1 MRHHGVL
8 LCGVIAL
15 TTALGA
21 QDYKVE
27 VRLVEVEVRV
37 TDRQGRAIPDLA
49 RADFALTEDGIPH
62 DVATVQFVPPAEP
75 MTLRWERT
83 DGKPGED
90 AETITPLPSPTW
102 IYIATEAAPTEARRV
117 EEAVRAF
124 LLAGLRPGFK
134 VSLGG
139 RPFTDDRTKLLTTLS
154 HLSRNPM
161 GSNGQPGLVDLARP
175 LADDAAEERALAAS
189 FRRQE
194 EGTSTLAGFTS
205 RPERVEIG
213 GSFAQPMI
221 TVGRAE
227 RSLPVYGDVALN
239 QYLDLVERM
248 AKLPGKKSIVLMRPG
263 LRLEPDNVGL
273 LLDLSS
279 FAVRKR
285 VSFYTVD
292 SRGLESQ
299 LPADEKFVPF
309 MIDRRTRRTEP
320 DLIGQL
326 EVAALARDGLQS
338 LARETGGKALIGTN
352 RLSDIFDRVAQDA
365 FGYYVV
371 SYYPVDLRSAGRF
384 RSLKVSLNR
393 RDARV
398 QQLTKGYYETRST
411 SMFSKDDRGLALRQ
425 AMQRADVP
433 VDLPVAASVGMFATD
448 EGFPVLVLSAGVPA
462 GQLQPAD
469 AKTPHLSATA
479 ILRVSDAT
487 HSRLPLYFERRLD
500 APLDVARWTE
510 ARGDRTAFVALTDMV
525 PLLPGDYDWR
535 IVFRDERSGKMG
547 GIGGR
552 VLLKDFRGPSTASSL
567 LLTRQLTRRDA
578 SAPAALD
585 ADRQP
590 LDAGAVRFVPQ
601 PSMVFSQG
609 ETVHLL
615 YTVYNATPDDLD
627 AVKRGMQLALLRNGQ
642 PVGDVQAAGEPV
654 VDAKRGQIQFTGAIR
669 TASLQPGTYT
679 VVGMLPNFE
688 TRSTKQVEQR
698 FLLIAPAS
706 GS

>member
-1 MRHHGVL
+1 MRHHAAL
-8 LCGVIAL
+8 LVVVAL
-15 TTALGA
+15 TTALSA
-21 QDYKVE
+21 QDYRVE
-27 VRLVEVEVRV
+27 VRLVELEVRV
-37 TDRQGRAIPDLA
+37 TDRQGRAVPDLT
-49 RADFALTEDGIPH
+49 RADFALTEDGVPH

-75 MTLRWERT
+75 MTLRWERA
-83 DGKPGED
+83 DGQPGVER
-90 AETITPLPSPTW
+90 ETITPAASPTW

-124 LLAGLRPGFK
+124 LLSGLRPGFK

-139 RPFTDDRTKLLTTLS
+139 RPFTDDRTTLLTTLS
-154 HLSRNPM
+154 HLSRNPL
-161 GSNGQPGLVDLARP
+161 GSGGQPGLVDLARP
-175 LADDAAEERALAAS
+175 LADDAAEERALASA

-194 EGTSTLAGFTS
+194 EGTTTMAGFTS

-239 QYLDLVERM
+239 QYFDLVERM
-248 AKLPGKKSIVLMRPG
+248 ASLPGKKSIVLMRPG

-292 SRGLESQ
+292 SRGLESH

-309 MIDRRTRRTEP
+309 NIDRRTRRTEP
-320 DLIGQL
+320 DLLGQL
-326 EVAALARDGLQS
+326 ETAQLARDGLQS

-352 RLSDIFDRVAQDA
+352 RLSDVFDRVATDA
-365 FGYYVV
+365 SGYYVI

-384 RSLKVSLNR
+384 RTLKVSVAR
-393 RDARV
+393 RDTKVLQA
-398 QQLTKGYYETRST
+398 TKGYYETRST
-411 SMFSKDDRGLALRQ
+411 SMFAKDNRGLALRQ
-425 AMQRADVP
+425 AMQRVDVP
-433 VDLPVAASVGMFATD
+433 VDLPVAASVGMFSSD

-462 GQLQPAD
+462 SQLQPAD
-469 AKTPHLSATA
+469 AKAPALSATA
-479 ILRVSDAT
+479 ILRVSDAS
-487 HSRLPLYFERRLD
+487 HERLPLYFERRLD
-500 APLDVARWTE
+500 APLDVARWNQ
-510 ARGDRTAFVALTDMV
+510 ARSDRTAFVSMTDML
-525 PLLPGDYDWR
+525 PLLPGEYEWR
-535 IVFRDERSGKMG
+535 IVFRDEQSGKMG

-552 VLLKDFRGPSTASSL
+552 VLLRDFRGPSTTSSL

-578 SAPAALD
+578 AAAAA
-585 ADRQP
+585 ADPRQP
-590 LDAGAVRFVPQ
+590 LDAGGVRFVPQ
-601 PSMVFSQG
+601 PSMVFAQG

-615 YTVYNATPDDLD
+615 YVVYNATAEDLD
-627 AVKRGMQLALLRNGQ
+627 AVKQGMQLALMRNGRA
-642 PVGDVQAAGEPV
+642 VGDVQAAGEPM
-654 VDAKRGQIQFTGAIR
+654 VDNARGQIHFTGAIR
-669 TASLQPGTYT
+669 TGSLEPGTYT

-688 TRSTKQVEQR
+688 TRALKQVEQR
-698 FLLIAPAS
+698 FLLIPPQ

>member
-1 MRHHGVL
+1 MRHHAAL
-8 LCGVIAL
+8 LLVVAL
-15 TTALGA
+15 TTALSA
-21 QDYKVE
+21 QDYRVE

-37 TDRQGRAIPDLA
+37 TDRQGRAVPDLT
-49 RADFALTEDGIPH
+49 RADFTLTEDGIPH
-62 DVATVQFVPPAEP
+62 DVATVAFVPPAEP

-83 DGKPGED
+83 DGQTGVEP
-90 AETITPLPSPTW
+90 ETITPPASPTW

-124 LLAGLRPGFK
+124 LLSGLRPGFK

-139 RPFTDDRTKLLTTLS
+139 RPFTDDRTVLLTTLS
-154 HLSRNPM
+154 HLSRNPL
-161 GSNGQPGLVDLARP
+161 GSGGLPGLVDLARP
-175 LADDAAEERALAAS
+175 LADDAADERALAAA

-239 QYLDLVERM
+239 QYFDLVERM
-248 AKLPGKKSIVLMRPG
+248 AALPGKKSIVLMRPG

-292 SRGLESQ
+292 SRGLESH

-309 MIDRRTRRTEP
+309 NIDRRTRRTEP
-320 DLIGQL
+320 DLLGQL
-326 EVAALARDGLQS
+326 ETAAMARDGLLS
-338 LARETGGKALIGTN
+338 LARETGGKAHIGTN
-352 RLSDIFDRVAQDA
+352 RLSDIFDRVATDA
-365 FGYYVV
+365 SGYYVV

-384 RSLKVSLNR
+384 RSLKVSVAR
-393 RDARV
+393 RDAKV
-398 QQLTKGYYETRST
+398 IQATKGYYETRST
-411 SMFSKDDRGLALRQ
+411 SMFAKDNRGLALRQ
-425 AMQRADVP
+425 AMQRVEVP
-433 VDLPVAASVGMFATD
+433 VDLPVAASVGMFSSD

-462 GQLQPAD
+462 SQLQPAD
-469 AKTPHLSATA
+469 AKTPNLSATA

-487 HSRLPLYFERRLD
+487 HERLPLYFERRLE
-500 APLDVARWTE
+500 APLDLARWTQ
-510 ARGDRTAFVALTDMV
+510 ARGDRTAFVAMTDML
-525 PLLPGDYDWR
+525 PLLPGEYDWR
-535 IVFRDERSGKMG
+535 IVFRDEQSGKMG

-552 VLLKDFRGPSTASSL
+552 VLLKDFRGPSTTSSL
-567 LLTRQLTRRDA
+567 LLTRQLARRDGA
-578 SAPAALD
+578 AAPAAEP
-585 ADRQP
+585 RQP
-590 LDAGAVRFVPQ
+590 LDAGGVRFVPQ
-601 PSMVFSQG
+601 PSMVFAQG

-615 YTVYNATPDDLD
+615 YVVYNATPDDLD
-627 AVKRGMQLALLRNGQ
+627 AVKQGMQLALMRNGR

-654 VDAKRGQIQFTGAIR
+654 VDTARGQIHFTGAIR
-669 TASLQPGTYT
+669 TGSLEPGTYT

-688 TRSTKQVEQR
+688 TRALKQVEQR
-698 FLLIAPAS
+698 FLLIPPAS

>member
-8 LCGVIAL
+8 IGVIAL

-21 QDYKVE
+21 QDYRVE
-27 VRLVEVEVRV
+27 VRLVEAEVRV
-37 TDRQGRAIPDLA
+37 TDRQGQPLADLT
-49 RADFALTEDGIPH
+49 RADFVLTEDGVPH

-75 MTLRWERT
+75 MTLRWQPA
-83 DGKPGED
+83 DGQPAAGPEPV
-90 AETITPLPSPTW
+90 TPLASQTW
-102 IYIATEAAPTEARRV
+102 IYIATEAAPVEAKRV

-134 VSLGG
+134 VSLAG
-139 RPFTDDRTKLLTTLS
+139 RPFTDDRTTLLTTLS
-154 HLSRNPM
+154 HLSRNPF
-161 GSNGQPGLVDLARP
+161 GTNGQSGLVDLARP
-175 LADDAAEERALAAS
+175 LADDAAEERALAAA

-194 EGTSTLAGFTS
+194 EGAAGLMGFTS

-239 QYLDLVERM
+239 QYFDLVERM
-248 AKLPGKKSIVLMRPG
+248 AALPGKKAIVLMRPG
-263 LRLEPDNVGL
+263 LRLEPDNIGL

-279 FAVRKR
+279 YAVRKR

-309 MIDRRTRRTEP
+309 TFDRRTRRTEP

-326 EVAALARDGLQS
+326 EMAALARDGLQS
-338 LARETGGKALIGTN
+338 LARETGGRALIGTN
-352 RLSDIFDRVAQDA
+352 RLSDIFNRVAQDA
-365 FGYYVV
+365 SGYYVI

-384 RSLKVSLNR
+384 RALKISVNR
-393 RDARV
+393 KDARV
-398 QQLTKGYYETRST
+398 QQATKGYYESRST
-411 SMFSKDDRGLALRQ
+411 SMFAKDDRGLALRQ
-425 AMQRADVP
+425 AMQRDDVP
-433 VDLPVAASVGMFATD
+433 VDLPVAASVGMFASD

-469 AKTPHLSATA
+469 AKTPHLAATA
-479 ILRVSDAT
+479 ILRVSDAS

-500 APLDVARWTE
+500 APLDVARWAE
-510 ARGDRTAFVALTDMV
+510 ARADRTAFVTTTDLL
-525 PLLPGDYDWR
+525 PLLPGEYDWR

-552 VLLKDFRGPSTASSL
+552 VLLKDFRGPSTPSSL
-567 LLTRQLTRRDA
+567 LLTRQLTRRDR
-578 SAPAALD
+578 SAPTATD
-585 ADRQP
+585 TDRQP

-601 PSMVFSQG
+601 PSMVFTRG

-627 AVKRGMQLALLRNGQ
+627 AVKKGMQLALLRNGR
-642 PVGDVQAAGEPV
+642 PIGDVEASGAPV
-654 VDAKRGQIQFTGAIR
+654 VDSARGRIQFTGAIG
-669 TASLQPGTYT
+669 TALLEPGTYT

-688 TRSTKQVEQR
+688 SRSPKQVEQR
-698 FLLIAPAS
+698 FLLIAPTA

>member
-1 MRHHGVL
+1 MRHHAAL
-8 LCGVIAL
+8 LIVVAL
-15 TTALGA
+15 TTALSA
-21 QDYKVE
+21 QDYRVE

-37 TDRQGRAIPDLA
+37 TDRQGRTVPDLT
-49 RADFALTEDGIPH
+49 RADFALTEDGVPH

-83 DGKPGED
+83 DGQPGVE
-90 AETITPLPSPTW
+90 AETITPAASPTW

-139 RPFTDDRTKLLTTLS
+139 RPFTDDKTVLLATLS

-175 LADDAAEERALAAS
+175 LADDAADERALANS

-194 EGTSTLAGFTS
+194 EGTATMAGFTS

-239 QYLDLVERM
+239 QYFDLVERM
-248 AKLPGKKSIVLMRPG
+248 AALPGKKSIVLMRPG
-263 LRLEPDNVGL
+263 LRLEPDNVGM

-326 EVAALARDGLQS
+326 ETAALARDGLQS
-338 LARETGGKALIGTN
+338 LARETGGKMLIGTN
-352 RLSDIFDRVAQDA
+352 KLSEIFDRVATDA
-365 FGYYVV
+365 SGYYVV

-384 RSLKVSLNR
+384 RSLKVNVSR
-393 RDARV
+393 RDAKV
-398 QQLTKGYYETRST
+398 IQAMKGYYERRST
-411 SMFSKDDRGLALRQ
+411 SILAKDDRGLALRQ
-425 AMQRADVP
+425 AMQRVDVP
-433 VDLPVAASVGMFATD
+433 LDLPVAASVGMFASD

-469 AKTPHLSATA
+469 TRSPVLAATA

-487 HSRLPLYFERRLD
+487 HSRLPLYFERRLET
-500 APLDVARWTE
+500 PLDVPNWTL
-510 ARGDRTAFVALTDMV
+510 ARGDRTAFVAMSDVL
-525 PLLPGDYDWR
+525 PLLPGEYDWR
-535 IVFRDERSGKMG
+535 IVFRDEQSGRMG

-552 VLLKDFRGPSTASSL
+552 VLLKDFRGPSTSSSL
-567 LLTRQLTRRDA
+567 LLTRELSRREN
-578 SAPAALD
+578 PVGAAE
-585 ADRQP
+585 RHP
-590 LDAGAVRFVPQ
+590 LEAGDVRYVPQ
-601 PSMVFSQG
+601 PSMVFSKG

-615 YTVYNATPDDLD
+615 YTIYNATAEDLH
-627 AVKRGMQLALLRNGQ
+627 AVKQGMQLALLRNGQ
-642 PVGDVQAAGEPV
+642 AVGDVQAAGEPV

-669 TASLQPGTYT
+669 TSSLEPGTYT

-688 TRSTKQVEQR
+688 TRSPKQVEQR
-698 FLLIAPAS
+698 FLLIAQTT